1 MLPDS
6 CIGFDGS
13 WSHRRN
19 ADHCLVDLID
29 TRTNKVVDFEVVT
42 RTRAREGDFVGSSNA
57 MECEGLRRMIPR
69 WKHFARVTA
78 YVHDKDAKTR
88 KVICESGWQIQE
100 KIDMNHLMKS
110 FRRKFK
116 KFQARSPT
124 RFRGLKGKLEAFF
137 RVLLHLDETNEW
149 KKWKWCNAVNHF
161 AGDHSDCP
169 AHGEAMP
176 WRDIDVGENRQLL
189 TEFLEKTA
197 QLFDKCD
204 PRHST
209 QMCESL
215 HAVKAHYANK
225 LYAWQTSWAARIC
238 AAILSV
244 NEVNWAMMLYE
255 RLGLPPLD
263 RTIVTKL
270 QNFEQTRAQQ
280 QERRRLDEYRRRR
293 NARRKE
299 RRQKDDK
306 DNEHSLYKGV
316 QKDTVV
322 NDTVPRKRGYK
333 IRKMPKVLGRIHPY
347 FRERFGFDGTDKDD
361 VEIEDQDGV
370 EQEFDYSG
378 EEEEEEEYSEY
389 FWDESEL
396 LDIRNCIRDIHGL
409 PDKLITETT
418 TNDQ

>member
-1 MLPDS
+1 MLPNS
-6 CIGFDGS
+6 CVGFDGS

-19 ADHCLVDLID
+19 ADHCLVDFID
-29 TRTNKVVDFEVVT
+29 THTNKVVDFEVVT
-42 RTRAREGDFVGSSNA
+42 RTRARGGEFSGASNA

-69 WKHFARVTA
+69 WRDFARVTA

-88 KVICESGWQIQE
+88 KIISESGWQIEE

-124 RFRGLKGKLEAFF
+124 KFRGIKGKLESFF
-137 RVLLHLDETNEW
+137 RSLLHLDETTEW
-149 KKWKWCNAVNHF
+149 KKSKWCNAVNHF
-161 AGDHSDCP
+161 AGDHSNCP
-169 AHGEAMP
+169 SHGHTVP
-176 WRDIDVGENRQLL
+176 WRDIDVGGNRRIL

-204 PRHST
+204 LRHST

-225 LYAWQTSWAARIC
+225 LFAWQTSWAARIC

-244 NEVNWAMMLYE
+244 NEVNWAMILYR

-263 RTIVTKL
+263 RSVVIKL
-270 QNFEQTRAQQ
+270 QNLEHARTMQ
-280 QERRRLDEYRRRR
+280 QERRRTDEYRKKR

-299 RRQKDDK
+299 RRQRDDK

-316 QKDTVV
+316 QKDTGSQMV
-322 NDTVPRKRGYK
+322 TRERKRRV
-333 IRKMPKVLGRIHPY
+333 RKMPKVIRRLNPY
-347 FRERFGFDGTDKDD
+347 FREKFGFDGTEKDE
-361 VEIEDQDGV
+361 VGDQDGF
-370 EQEFDYSG
+370 EEDFDYSE

-389 FWDESEL
+389 DWDESDL
-396 LDIRNCIRDIHGL
+396 DDIRHCIRDIEGL
-409 PDKLITETT
+409 PDNLIAEGTAG
-418 TNDQ
+418 DQ